1 MENGQPPVFGYS
13 AKENKQKRKAAK
25 NDTGMNLQPRNRSGN
40 SILFKCPVW
49 EGVRKEKVELYNIK
63 PPTITIC

>member
-13 AKENKQKRKAAK
+13 AKENKQKKKAAK

-40 SILFKCPVW
+40 SIL
-49 EGVRKEKVELYNIK
+49 
-63 PPTITIC
+63 